1 MIKVFVDGVYKEI
14 TPEEYEAQFGGD
26 VEAPRPEPTAEE
38 RLAALEAVSS
48 IAFVTLAESGSIDDV
63 TATENTDCFAAW
75 VAGVAYAV
83 GNIRQYDGQLY
94 KCVQAHTSQ
103 EDWTPDSSA
112 SLWTKIGDPAEEYPA
127 WSQPIGAHDA
137 YNAGDKVSYNGKH
150 CVSDVDSNVWQ
161 PDVYGWSEVTA

>member
-1 MIKVFVDGVYKEI
+1 MFKFI
-14 TPEEYEAQFGGD
+14 TGQEALLKQRR
-26 VEAPRPEPTAEE
+26 ET
-38 RLAALEAVSS
+38 EAVRAKQINGDEVNS
-48 IAFVTLAESGSIDDV
+48 IVFVTLAESGSIDDV
-63 TATENTDCFAAW
+63 TATEHTDCFAAW

-112 SLWTKIGDPAEEYPA
+112 SLWTKTGDPAEEYPA

-137 YNAGDKVSYNGKH
+137 YAMGDKVSYDNKKW
-150 CVSDVDSNVWQ
+150 VSTVDANVWQ
-161 PDVYGWSEVTA
+161 PGVYGWNEV